1 MTFNEF
7 KLCCSVFCEYFKG
20 MEYGNIVED
29 CYIQDYTS
37 IVNNDLYFD
46 YNSSYIV
53 KVRLR
58 HNDAYIMRYDSE
70 ELIVLKRSR
79 NTTLKTVKDFLNY
92 FNITLE
98 DIV

>member
-7 KLCCSVFCEYFKG
+7 KFCCTVFCNNFKG

-29 CYIQDYTS
+29 CYIQDYTL
-37 IVNNDLYFD
+37 IVKNDLYYEYTIQD
-46 YNSSYIV
+46 IV

-58 HNDAYIMRYDSE
+58 PNNAYIMRYDSE
-70 ELIVLKRSR
+70 ELIVLKPSR
-79 NTTLKTVKDFLNY
+79 DTTLKTVKDFLNY

>member
-7 KLCCSVFCEYFKG
+7 KFCCAIFCNNFKG
-20 MEYGNIVED
+20 IEYGNIVDD
-29 CYIQDYTS
+29 CYREDYTI
-37 IVNNDLYFD
+37 IVNNGLYYD
-46 YNSSYIV
+46 YTYPYIV

-58 HNDAYIMRYDSE
+58 PNDAYIMHYDSGN
-70 ELIVLKRSR
+70 LVVLKFSR
-79 NTTLKTVKDFLNY
+79 NISLKTVKDFLNH

>member
-7 KLCCSVFCEYFKG
+7 KFCCTVFCNNFKG

-29 CYIQDYTS
+29 CYREDYTI
-37 IVNNDLYFD
+37 IVNNDLYYD
-46 YNSSYIV
+46 YTISYIV

-58 HNDAYIMRYDSE
+58 PNDAYIMHYVSE
-70 ELIVLKRSR
+70 EFIVLKPTR

-92 FNITLE
+92 FDITLE